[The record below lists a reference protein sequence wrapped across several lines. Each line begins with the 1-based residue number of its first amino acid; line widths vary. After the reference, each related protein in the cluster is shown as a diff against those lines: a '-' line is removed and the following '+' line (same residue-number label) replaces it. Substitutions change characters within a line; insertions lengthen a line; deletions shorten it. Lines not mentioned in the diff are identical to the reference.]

1 MAGNSNV
8 VRNPKME
15 EKVNQTYEIRSAYP
29 QRIGN
34 NTGDLISMTCIKR
47 KGIVN
52 G

>member
-15 EKVNQTYEIRSAYP
+15 EKVNQTYEIRFAYP
-29 QRIGN
+29 QRMGN
-34 NTGDLISMTCIKR
+34 NTGNSISMTCIKR
-47 KGIVN
+47 KGFVN

>member
-15 EKVNQTYEIRSAYP
+15 EKVNQTYEIRSANP

-34 NTGDLISMTCIKR
+34 NTGDLTCVKI